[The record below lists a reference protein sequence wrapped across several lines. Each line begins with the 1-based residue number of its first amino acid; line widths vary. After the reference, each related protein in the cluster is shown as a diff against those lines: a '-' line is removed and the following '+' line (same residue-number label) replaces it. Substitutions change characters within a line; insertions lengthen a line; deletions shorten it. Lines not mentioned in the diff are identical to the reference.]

1 MGTKRTGGRTDKL
14 TEAQRSFMRWRR
26 TRTRRERIPE
36 RLWRMAVDAAM
47 VGGVSVT
54 ARRLRLNATQLKG
67 RLQATL
73 QQATPDAQPRFVE
86 WPFLEGAALPECV
99 LEAEAPCGTKL
110 RIHLK
115 AAATQ
120 QVATLGRMLWREEG

>member
-1 MGTKRTGGRTDKL
+1 MGTKRAGGRTERL
-14 TEAQRSFMRWRR
+14 TEADRSFTQWRR

-47 VGGVSVT
+47 VGGVSGT
-54 ARRLRLNATQLKG
+54 ARRLRLNPTQLKE
-67 RLQATL
+67 RLQASL
-73 QQATPDAQPRFVE
+73 QQATPDEQPRFVQ
-86 WPFLEGAALPECV
+86 WPFMQGAALPECV

-120 QVATLGRMLWREEG
+120 QVATLGRMLWRDEG

>member
-1 MGTKRTGGRTDKL
+1 MGTKRTGGRTERL
-14 TEAQRSFMRWRR
+14 TEAHRSFMQWRR
-26 TRTRRERIPE
+26 TRARREPIPE

-47 VGGVSVT
+47 AGSVSGT
-54 ARRLRLNATQLKG
+54 ARRLRLNPTKLKE
-67 RLQATL
+67 RLQAT
-73 QQATPDAQPRFVE
+73 QEHATRQEQPRFVE
-86 WPFLEGAALPECV
+86 WPWGEGTALPECL

>member
-1 MGTKRTGGRTDKL
+1 MGTKRTGGRTERL
-14 TEAQRSFMRWRR
+14 TEAQRGFMQWRR

-36 RLWRMAVDAAM
+36 RLWQMAVNAAM

-54 ARRLRLNATQLKG
+54 AQRLRLNSTQLKE

-73 QQATPDAQPRFVE
+73 QQATPDEQPRFVE
-86 WPFLEGAALPECV
+86 WPLLERAAQPECV
-99 LEAEAPCGTKL
+99 LEAEAPDGTKL

-115 AAATQ
+115 AAATL

>member
-1 MGTKRTGGRTDKL
+1 ML
-14 TEAQRSFMRWRR
+14 AEAQRRFAQWRR

-47 VGGVSVT
+47 AGSVSVT
-54 ARRLRLNATQLKG
+54 ARRLRLNPTKLRE
-67 RLQATL
+67 RLQAT
-73 QQATPDAQPRFVE
+73 QGRATPQEQPRFVE
-86 WPFLEGAALPECV
+86 WPWGQGAALPECV

-120 QVATLGRMLWREEG
+120 QVATLGRMLWREQG